1 MIDISEGQF
10 EHFQHEL
17 VSLGDKIAF
26 FSFKSAEACCIHLGQ
41 SVDVV
46 GSSKFGINLHDQ
58 LSLPLQLFSITKL

>member
-26 FSFKSAEACCIHLGQ
+26 FSFKSAEACSVHLGQ
-41 SVDVV
+41 SIDIVSSSQLSVD
-46 GSSKFGINLHDQ
+46 LHDQ